1 MSPRLNENT
10 LDHAGDMRSWGA
22 ERMDAELAIEIIEEE
37 RRRLARDIHD
47 GPAQLLTNLTMRLEV
62 VKEMI
67 RRNPQSALPEIQ
79 RVQDLMRASVGEI
92 RRMIYDLRPVE
103 MVEGGLN
110 EALRTY
116 AERCQ
121 YLLRVPICVTLCSEL
136 PSLPDALS
144 IGVFRVVQECVTN
157 SLKHARA
164 ERIDVELC
172 AREGEL
178 TVIVRDDGVGFDPG
192 AGTRRGGSF
201 GLLGMRERARVIGAQ
216 IDVNSK
222 PGQGTAVTLRIAVG
236 AAATGGKTGS

>member
-1 MSPRLNENT
+1 MPALSQVPWAAPLA
-10 LDHAGDMRSWGA
+10 AGQEGVGGVDT
-22 ERMDAELAIEIIEEE
+22 ELAIQIIEEE

-67 RRNPQSALPEIQ
+67 KRSPQSALPEIQ
-79 RVQDLMRASVGEI
+79 RVQDLMRSSVGEL

-103 MVEGGLN
+103 MAEGGLG

-121 YLLRVPICVTLCSEL
+121 YLLRTPVCVATCADL
-136 PSLPDALS
+136 PALPDGLA

-172 AREGEL
+172 VQGDQL
-178 TVIVRDDGVGFDPG
+178 TVIVRDDGMGFDPE
-192 AGTRRGGSF
+192 AGIQRSGSF
-201 GLLGMRERARVIGAQ
+201 GLLGMRERARMLGAEV
-216 IDVNSK
+216 DVKSGS
-222 PGQGTAVTLRIAVG
+222 GQGTVVTLRV
-236 AAATGGKTGS
+236 ATGVAADRLEV